1 MNSAFKETK
10 DMVEFYP
17 SKGYTWKTA
26 PETTA
31 AKKTS
36 TAKGVL
42 RAQETQAFRH
52 WMDRAIE
59 TSSIK
64 VMQARQAID
73 TPEEDALKPGLESPA
88 QNRGIFQQKK
98 NMVLYCFYLIFFN
111 IIEDVGGKRPRK
123 KLDESSNSNR
133 KKKMTK

>member
-1 MNSAFKETK
+1 
-10 DMVEFYP
+10 MVEFYP

-26 PETTA
+26 PETSAA

-36 TAKGVL
+36 TEKGVL

-52 WMDRAIE
+52 WMDRSIE

-73 TPEEDALKPGLESPA
+73 TPEEDTLKPGLESPA
-88 QNRGIFQQKK
+88 QQNRGIKK
-98 NMVLYCFYLIFFN
+98 NKEKIMFY
-111 IIEDVGGKRPRK
+111 IIYF
-123 KLDESSNSNR
+123 
-133 KKKMTK
+133 

>member
-1 MNSAFKETK
+1 MNSAFKETQ
-10 DMVEFYP
+10 DMMEFYP

-26 PETTA
+26 PDPTTTA
-31 AKKTS
+31 KKAIANDKAIVN

-59 TSSIK
+59 TSSMK

-73 TPEEDALKPGLESPA
+73 TPESEDIAKPAAIELSPS
-88 QNRGIFQQKK
+88 QTRG
-98 NMVLYCFYLIFFN
+98 
-111 IIEDVGGKRPRK
+111 
-123 KLDESSNSNR
+123 KLDHLLNVLFINLF
-133 KKKMTK
+133 